1 MKNEDDYKGFNQIKE
16 EDLKF
21 EWRTREDSN
30 L

>member
-1 MKNEDDYKGFNQIKE
+1 MKNENDYKGFNQIKE
-16 EDLKF
+16 ENLKL